1 MWRSVCRTQVGQH
14 GQAILWVS
22 VMLPLFLSI
31 VGLAV
36 DGGLAF
42 AARRDLQN
50 AADAAARAGAMQID
64 ERAYRESSGANV
76 RLNPEDA
83 RRVAS
88 EYLAGQ
94 QPDLEVAILVESDR
108 VEVRLASEAPTSF
121 LRLVGIKSMRVS
133 ASAVAQLRYGI
144 RDGAR

>member
-1 MWRSVCRTQVGQH
+1 
-14 GQAILWVS
+14 
-22 VMLPLFLSI
+22 MLPLFLSV

-50 AADAAARAGAMQID
+50 VADAAARAAAMQID
-64 ERAYRESSGANV
+64 ERTYRESSGAIV

-83 RRVAS
+83 RRVAG

-94 QPDLEVAILVESDR
+94 QTDLDVVIGVEPER
-108 VEVRLASEAPTSF
+108 VEVRLARETPTSF
-121 LRLVGIKSMRVS
+121 LSLVGIRTMRVS